1 MRVVANKGC
10 SQVYALQVKML
21 FFLFNNCESFQWS
34 VELMFQTS
42 VAAVRDL
49 DTALNIYSGYETL
62 EIVWNLLNRWIFVI
76 MSVSAVRDPGT
87 SLNMIIVLDSGN
99 PMKC

>member
-62 EIVWNLLNRWIFVI
+62 EIVLNLLNRWIFVI